1 MTILSAVLGWLD
13 INLLVVLIL
22 ALAARRANGR

>member
-1 MTILSAVLGWLD
+1 MSILNIILGWLD